1 VIGSIGTGA
10 TAVVQTKLLIDLF
23 HTAAGAVKKDANFE
37 CRVNSNGNLH
47 LLNQCKPSFID
58 PFVSQLALS

>member
-1 VIGSIGTGA
+1 
-10 TAVVQTKLLIDLF
+10 
-23 HTAAGAVKKDANFE
+23 
-37 CRVNSNGNLH
+37 